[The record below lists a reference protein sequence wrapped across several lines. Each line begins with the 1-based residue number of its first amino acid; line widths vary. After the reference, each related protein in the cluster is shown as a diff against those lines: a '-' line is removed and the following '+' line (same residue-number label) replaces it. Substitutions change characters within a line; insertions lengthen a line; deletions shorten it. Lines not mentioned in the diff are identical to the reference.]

1 MSARGTMLILAV
13 ITCAA
18 VMIAPAFAGD
28 NDGPAVGGGEGVC
41 TTDGAWF
48 GVSPYWGLSW
58 TIVFQS
64 DSHWTGS
71 FSLRFIGGDPT
82 VGGYFPDAVSLSE
95 TVGTWERTGRRTF
108 RYTMVHWG
116 LAEGGQ
122 EPVFILKNSGTSVVT
137 GQCDQLE
144 LTNEF
149 LAFYDPTQ
157 DPFGDDPP
165 AFGCFPDGSVS
176 TARRIPVE
184 PACDP

>member
-1 MSARGTMLILAV
+1 MKARTILQILSLVA
-13 ITCAA
+13 CAA
-18 VMIAPAFAGD
+18 LVVAPALAGD
-28 NDGPAVGGGEGVC
+28 DEAPGGGNGVC

-48 GVSPYWGLSW
+48 GVSPYWGLTW
-58 TIVFQS
+58 TIVYQS

-82 VGGYFPDAVSLSE
+82 LGGFFPDAVSLSE

-108 RYTMVHWG
+108 TYTMIHWG

-122 EPVFILKNSGTSVVT
+122 QPVFILKNSGTSVVT
-137 GQCDQLE
+137 GDCDQLE
-144 LTNEF
+144 ITSDF

-157 DPFGDDPP
+157 DPLGEDPP

-184 PACDP
+184 PACGP